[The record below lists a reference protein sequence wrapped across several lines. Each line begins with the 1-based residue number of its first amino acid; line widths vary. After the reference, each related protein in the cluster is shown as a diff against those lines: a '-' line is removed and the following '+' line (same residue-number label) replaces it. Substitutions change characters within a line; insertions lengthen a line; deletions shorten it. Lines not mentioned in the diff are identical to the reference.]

1 MGGGEGGGG
10 GGERVLASS
19 VLGRVRVVPG
29 GGKTFNG
36 EDDNENPPR
45 GMMGFK

>member
-10 GGERVLASS
+10 GGEGVLASS

-29 GGKTFNG
+29 GSKTRQYEFS
-36 EDDNENPPR
+36 
-45 GMMGFK
+45 MTKT